1 MIKVLQVALRKR
13 LIRLTRAMGGVIM
26 CVDALVVMDIQCK
39 ADFCAFLLIFAYL
52 TSALAWLPI
61 VSLCSTGS

>member
-1 MIKVLQVALRKR
+1 
-13 LIRLTRAMGGVIM
+13 M

-39 ADFCAFLLIFAYL
+39 ADFCAFLLIFADL